1 MGVHLADVIIDDI
14 DLYGDGVNLAAR
26 LRDLGGPQEIVMSAA
41 VRDQLIDGLD
51 VTIEDLGERHLK
63 GMQRPVRAFRA
74 WAPTREGKR
83 GRDAPV
89 RIGQRPSIAVLPFR
103 NASGEQAN
111 DFLGD
116 LLAEDVTG
124 DLSRQIDLFVISPL
138 STRPFRDRL
147 YEPRNVA
154 DVLGVRYVLAGSMQ
168 TSGTRLRITA
178 ELTEA
183 EAGHVVWADRFEGS
197 LADTLELQDR
207 ISREMTKRVV
217 PYVRQV
223 ELQRARAKRIE
234 DLTAYERTIR
244 AIDHLH
250 RSSHEDYQSARD
262 LLESAIQLEPHYVAP
277 RAWLAYWH
285 VRRVGQ
291 GWSSDAKQDSLEAT
305 RHAEAALEI
314 DHNDPWA
321 LSVYGVVA
329 AYLLKDLETAI
340 ARYDRALAINPS
352 LAPAWV
358 WSTSAYAWLGRGD
371 EAVRRAPLAIELSPF
386 DPNMYLFTSHAGSAH
401 AVAGQYDQAVE
412 FLRRSLRENRTFT
425 ATHKLLT
432 ISLALSGRM
441 EEARTAAS
449 ELLSLEPS
457 FTVSVFRQRY
467 PGSGA
472 PYAPRF
478 FDALKS
484 AGIPS

>member
-1 MGVHLADVIIDDI
+1 MVLEPVTASAERMARRLRAMLFVDVVDSVRLIQQDQESTIQRWRNYVSEVTRDDVQQRQGRMVKALGDGMLVEFESAIDAVECALSMQARIERSEAAFPPEQRIRLRMGIHLADVIIDDL

-26 LRDLGGPQEIVMSAA
+26 LRDLGGPQEIVISAA

-74 WAPTREGKR
+74 WAPTRAERR
-83 GRDAPV
+83 GGGALQRAAE
-89 RIGQRPSIAVLPFR
+89 RPSIAVLPFR
-103 NASGEQAN
+103 NVSGERAN

-116 LLAEDVTG
+116 LIAEDVTG

-183 EAGHVVWADRFEGS
+183 ESGHVIWADRFEGP
-197 LADTLELQDR
+197 LTDILELQDR
-207 ISREMTKRVV
+207 LSREMTKRVV
-217 PYVRQV
+217 PYVRQI
-223 ELQRARAKRIE
+223 ELQRARAKRFE

-250 RSSHEDYQSARD
+250 RSSHEDYQLARD
-262 LLESAIQLEPHYVAP
+262 LLDSAIQLEPQYVAP

-291 GWSSDAKQDSLEAT
+291 GWSPDAKQDSVDAK

-352 LAPAWV
+352 AAPGR
-358 WSTSAYAWLGRGD
+358 SEQWL
-371 EAVRRAPLAIELSPF
+371 F
-386 DPNMYLFTSHAGSAH
+386 
-401 AVAGQYDQAVE
+401 
-412 FLRRSLRENRTFT
+412 
-425 ATHKLLT
+425 
-432 ISLALSGRM
+432 
-441 EEARTAAS
+441 
-449 ELLSLEPS
+449 
-457 FTVSVFRQRY
+457 
-467 PGSGA
+467 PG
-472 PYAPRF
+472 P
-478 FDALKS
+478 
-484 AGIPS
+484 